1 MNNVLKSIYAYSCFL
16 LLLCLGVTGSTAFAQ
31 TDRGAYT
38 GSNSIMVA
46 LEGPL
51 SRYEYGSQQLLV
63 RHNKNS
69 QQLELILPVASLLPL
84 NDSVPPAMAYH
95 TLFGA
100 KYPQLLI
107 NIHMPDQ
114 TLELVRAAASV
125 QDYTASIQL
134 QGVNN
139 ETRIPVAINRK
150 ENTIYFSTNFDLML
164 DNFQGSIPVEYLPLL
179 TGRILISI
187 ENAQWVDLQTR

>member
-1 MNNVLKSIYAYSCFL
+1 MKNVLNSFTSYTCIL
-16 LLLCLGVTGSTAFAQ
+16 LLLCLTFTSTHALAQ
-31 TDRGAYT
+31 LNRGPYT

-51 SRYEYGSQQLLV
+51 TRYEYGSKQMLV
-63 RHNKNS
+63 RHNKAS
-69 QQLELILPVASLLPL
+69 QQLELILPVATLLPL
-84 NDSVPPAMAYH
+84 NDSVPPSMAYH

-100 KYPQLLI
+100 KYPELLI

-114 TLELVRAAASV
+114 TLDQVRSAASV
-125 QDYTASIQL
+125 QNYTVSIQL

-139 ETRIPVAINRK
+139 ETRIPVAINRQ

-187 ENAQWVDLQTR
+187 DNAQWIDLKTR